1 VADGLAAR
9 RAFNL
14 REKLLLLRASSFG
27 LRDLQ
32 SLLPLGQRP
41 ANWVP
46 GSTTEPDGSTHHLL
60 YQSAGSPRLIR
71 YSGISGRLAL
81 EALRPDG
88 SAFDFVG
95 ARRFAPGGL
104 SFLGQEAPVFATG
117 IVVQTSPPA
126 IIRILPWHH
135 APSQT
140 LRIHVMEAVSGAR
153 TSARSR

>member
-1 VADGLAAR
+1 MMLPLEY
-9 RAFNL
+9 L
-14 REKLLLLRASSFG
+14 REVGVVPPPSRGVLISTAIRDVTERRRMEAAAGHLAS
-27 LRDLQ
+27 
-32 SLLPLGQRP
+32 
-41 ANWVP
+41 VI
-46 GSTTEPDGSTHHLL
+46 GSSIDAVISHGSAHHLP

-140 LRIHVMEAVSGAR
+140 LRIHVMEAVSG
-153 TSARSR
+153 